1 MTTKNNPVKL
11 EITQDKLVDLL
22 MHAATRE
29 DIATLRQEV
38 KEDIAKLDA
47 RIDKLDD
54 KIEKLE
60 AKMDAKFDKVDA
72 KMDRQFK
79 FLLRMMIGGF
89 FSTIVIISSV
99 MTLMIKSLH

>member
-1 MTTKNNPVKL
+1 MTAKNNPVKL

-38 KEDIAKLDA
+38 KEDIAKLD
-47 RIDKLDD
+47 D

-60 AKMDAKFDKVDA
+60 AKMDAKFDKVDD
-72 KMDRQFK
+72 KIDKLDDKIDKK
-79 FLLRMMIGGF
+79 FTLLMRMMIGGF